1 MSDTRQESDNSALV
15 SAVLLSLTAI
25 PVVARPQKVRAF
37 VQKITADAPQAS
49 ILNFISEDARLRRQ
63 PPPAREGR
71 DGVLPVKAS
80 LARAAPGPVP
90 ADLPELQRVHRRS
103 KVRGSRSAI
112 RERPS

>member
-1 MSDTRQESDNSALV
+1 MPSMSDTRQESDNSALV

-80 LARAAPGPVP
+80 LAALLALLQ
-90 ADLPELQRVHRRS
+90 DLSLQICRS
-103 KVRGSRSAI
+103 CRGFTDEAR
-112 RERPS
+112 